1 MNKFREF
8 LKGGDLRSIGKAN
21 EVSTMIEDQQDF
33 DRLMECL
40 KDSDRKIRMRAADA
54 IEKITLKK
62 PEYLQPHKKF
72 FIHLAKTV
80 SEKEMKWHLAQLFA
94 RLEFSPSEK
103 SAIRKLLYQW
113 AADEN
118 ESKIVR
124 VFSIQTLSEIPGNS
138 AADRKR
144 FMELLDKIEQ
154 ENIPSLKARIKKIR
168 LIYN

>member
-40 KDSDRKIRMRAADA
+40 KDSERKIRMRAADA

-80 SEKEMKWHLAQLFA
+80 SEKEMK
-94 RLEFSPSEK
+94 
-103 SAIRKLLYQW
+103 
-113 AADEN
+113 
-118 ESKIVR
+118 
-124 VFSIQTLSEIPGNS
+124 
-138 AADRKR
+138 
-144 FMELLDKIEQ
+144 
-154 ENIPSLKARIKKIR
+154 
-168 LIYN
+168 